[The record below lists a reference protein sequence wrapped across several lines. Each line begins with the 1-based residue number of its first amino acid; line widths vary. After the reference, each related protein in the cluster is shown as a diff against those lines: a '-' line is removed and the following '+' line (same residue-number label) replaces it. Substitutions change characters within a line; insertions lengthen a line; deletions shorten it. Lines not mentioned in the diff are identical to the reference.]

1 MLNFILKAFYIK
13 MFCIVN
19 CVKNHTIIHRYLET
33 SSSLRYADA
42 PYIDTFYYMM
52 SRQTSVN
59 IIPFRK
65 V

>member
-1 MLNFILKAFYIK
+1 

-42 PYIDTFYYMM
+42 PYIDTFYYMI
-52 SRQTSVN
+52 SRQMSVN